1 VDGVVEV
8 SVPMRDGAVLH
19 ADLYLPPGRGPHPTL
34 VHRTAYGT
42 RTTAMV
48 VHLVADPAVLAAAG
62 YAVLVQDVR
71 GRFASEGEWEP
82 FVHEAADGYD
92 TVEWAAAQPWSSG
105 RVAVYGSS
113 YMGIAT
119 YQVLAAAPPHLA
131 AAAVWV
137 AGSDPDNGLLRTGG
151 ALELGFLTGW
161 NLANARDTVRRE
173 GVDVGTRTALLDA
186 VDAEPWSVVRS
197 VPLLDHPALALSPAL
212 RAQVHH
218 EAGDP
223 LWRSVAVTAEQVGVP
238 LLQVVGLRDWM
249 APSMLTLF
257 RALQEPSGPHRLVAG
272 PWTHHSAYAGPTG
285 ERDLTGPAPGG
296 PAAHT
301 PTLLAFLDQHLRD
314 GVPDDDPVVRY
325 YSTGDDT
332 WRASSSWPPEG
343 TTTSTW
349 FTGPDGALRVAE
361 PGAGVDE
368 LVHDPRDPVP
378 TVGGSCCHL
387 ALGPSGIVDHAEVA
401 RRPDVLTWT
410 GPPLVAP
417 LRLAGE
423 VSLELVLT
431 TTAADA
437 DVVVFLVDVHPDGY
451 AEPVTD
457 GVLRTRYRL
466 GGTRHWLVPGEA
478 TPLVVRLADTAHTL
492 AAGHRL
498 RLELAGSSFP
508 RFAPNPGT
516 RVLPELAT
524 PADLTTA
531 VHHVDH
537 GARVVLRTCA

>member
-1 VDGVVEV
+1 
-8 SVPMRDGAVLH
+8 
-19 ADLYLPPGRGPHPTL
+19 
-34 VHRTAYGT
+34 
-42 RTTAMV
+42 
-48 VHLVADPAVLAAAG
+48 
-62 YAVLVQDVR
+62 
-71 GRFASEGEWEP
+71 
-82 FVHEAADGYD
+82 VHEAADGYD

-105 RVAVYGSS
+105 QVAVYGSS

-119 YQVLAAAPPHLA
+119 YQAVAAAPPHLA

-173 GVDVGTRTALLDA
+173 DVDVAERTALLDA

-197 VPLLDHPALALSPAL
+197 VPLLDHPATALSPAL
-212 RAQVHH
+212 REQVHR
-218 EAGDP
+218 EPGDA
-223 LWRSVAVTAEQVGVP
+223 LWRSVAVTADQVGVP

-257 RALQEPSGPHRLVAG
+257 RALQDPDGPHRLVAG

-301 PTLLAFLDQHLRD
+301 PTLLAFLDRHLR
-314 GVPDDDPVVRY
+314 GSPSDDDPVVRY
-325 YSTGDDT
+325 YSTGEDT
-332 WRASSSWPPEG
+332 WRTSSSWPPEG

-349 FTGPDGALRVAE
+349 FTGPDGALQTIA

-378 TVGGSCCHL
+378 TVGGTCCHL
-387 ALGPSGIVDHAEVA
+387 ALGPSGIVDHREVVH
-401 RRPDVLTWT
+401 RPDVLSWT
-410 GPPLVAP
+410 SPPVGEAA
-417 LRLAGE
+417 RLAGE

-431 TTAADA
+431 TTAQDA
-437 DVVVFLVDVHPDGY
+437 DVVVYLVDVHPDGY

-466 GGTRHWLVPGEA
+466 GGTEDWLVPGEP
-478 TPLVVRLADTAHTL
+478 TPLVVRLADTAHTF
-492 AAGHRL
+492 AVGHRL
-498 RLELAGSSFP
+498 RVELSGSSFP

-516 RVLPELAT
+516 RVLPELAAG
-524 PADLTTA
+524 ADLTTA
-531 VHHVDH
+531 VHHVAH

>member
-1 VDGVVEV
+1 MDGVTEV
-8 SVPMRDGAVLH
+8 DVPMRDGVALH
-19 ADLYLPPGRGPHPTL
+19 AELYLPPGPGPHPTL

-42 RTTAMV
+42 RTAAMV
-48 VHLVADPAVLAAAG
+48 AQLVADPAVLAAHG

-82 FVHEAADGYD
+82 FVGEADDGYD
-92 TVEWAAAQPWSSG
+92 TVEWAAAQPWSTG
-105 RVAVYGSS
+105 RVGVYGSS

-119 YQVLAAAPPHLA
+119 YQAVRADPPHLA

-137 AGSDPDNGLLRTGG
+137 AGCDPDHGLLRTGG

-173 GVDVGTRTALLDA
+173 GVDLESRTALLDA
-186 VDAEPWSVVRS
+186 AEADPWSVVRS
-197 VPLLDHPALALSPAL
+197 LPLLDHPALALSPAL

-218 EAGDP
+218 EPGDP
-223 LWRSVAVTAEQVGVP
+223 RWRSVTLAPDQVRVP

-257 RALQEPSGPHRLVAG
+257 RALQDPDGPHRLVAG

-285 ERDLTGPAPGG
+285 ERDLTGLAPGG
-296 PAAHT
+296 PTAHT
-301 PTLLAFLDQHLRD
+301 PTLLTFFDQHLRD
-314 GVPDDDPVVRY
+314 RLPDADPVVRY

-332 WRASSSWPPEG
+332 WHAASCWPPAG
-343 TTTSTW
+343 TTTRTW
-349 FTGPDGALRVAE
+349 FTGPEGALLDAE
-361 PGAGVDE
+361 TTTGGVDE
-368 LVHDPRDPVP
+368 LVHDPCDPVP
-378 TVGGSCCHL
+378 TIGGSCCHL
-387 ALGPSGIVDHAEVA
+387 ALGPSGIVDHAAVA

-410 GPPLVAP
+410 GPPLAEP
-417 LRLAGE
+417 LRLAGG
-423 VSLELVLT
+423 VTLELELT
-431 TTAADA
+431 STAEDA

-466 GGTRHWLVPGEA
+466 GGTQDWLVPGEPN
-478 TPLVVRLADTAHTL
+478 PLVVRLADAAHTV
-492 AAGHRL
+492 ATGHRL
-498 RLELAGSSFP
+498 RVELAGSSFP
-508 RFAPNPGT
+508 RFARNPGT

-524 PADLTTA
+524 AADMVTA
-531 VHHVDH
+531 VHRVS
-537 GARVVLRTCA
+537 GVVLRTRA